1 MAECRDQGQMS
12 ESNFGH
18 PGNEGGDP
26 KPLHPRRSWR
36 RIHHSWPFWLGM
48 VLVTAAIVMYVMSD
62 NLAFI
67 PRYHSHRPLPGQLGQ

>member
-1 MAECRDQGQMS
+1 MS
-12 ESNFGH
+12 ESNYGH

-26 KPLHPRRSWR
+26 PKPGHGRPAWR

-48 VLVTAAIVMYVMSD
+48 VLVTAAIVMYVMID

-67 PRYHSHRPLPGQLGQ
+67 PRHHPHRPLAGQLGQ